1 MTAFSSRYTVLT
13 PGVEIR
19 AEVER
24 KSLGSSPCC
33 ERADSADEA
42 QTLPGPPAQARTPH
56 RSPPL
61 QRVGARADRRIQRAN
76 DDGEPSGT
84 AGAPMLEALTK
95 AQMPAGTENLSDVA
109 AVVVRWFGGTLLGAG
124 GLVSAYSDAVVA
136 GLDHARQQKAFLTRQ
151 RMAVFSLPAPI
162 AEAGRWENELRSA
175 HITVLGTDYA
185 SSPGSAVLNLAVADE
200 EEPILT
206 LQARTASLSSGGAE
220 LTAAGVDWVDA
231 P

>member
-19 AEVER
+19 AVVER
-24 KSLGSSPCC
+24 KKSRFLVLMR
-33 ERADSADEA
+33 RADSTDDA
-42 QTLPGPPAQARTPH
+42 QGFLDHLRRQHHTARH
-56 RSPPL
+56 HCSAWVL
-61 QRVGARADRRIQRAN
+61 GHDRRIQRAN

-84 AGAPMLEALTK
+84 AGTPMLEALTK
-95 AQMPAGTENLSDVA
+95 AHMTTGEQDLSDVA

-124 GLVSAYSDAVVA
+124 GLVSAYSDSVVA

-185 SSPGSAVLNLAVADE
+185 SSPGHAVLNLAVADE
-200 EEPILT
+200 EAPVTGL
-206 LQARTASLSSGGAE
+206 RTRAAALSSGSAE
-220 LTAAGVDWVDA
+220 LREAGLDWVDL